1 MRVTFPRNEGEDD
14 DRYNKKREPDWVVDL
29 SSRLTEKYIHKRCL
43 QLLDAGRY
51 EDMKAIQHE
60 FVIEDN

>member
-1 MRVTFPRNEGEDD
+1 MRVTFPRNEDEDGY
-14 DRYNKKREPDWVVDL
+14 RYNKKREPDWVVDL

>member
-1 MRVTFPRNEGEDD
+1 MRVTFPRNEGEDGD
-14 DRYNKKREPDWVVDL
+14 GYNKKREPDWVVDL

>member
-1 MRVTFPRNEGEDD
+1 MRATFPRNEDEDG